1 MGAEKD
7 YLEMEERYQFLSR
20 QKSDLD
26 EAIKSIKDIIDEIDK
41 KTADSF
47 FEAYNSIRIH
57 FKILFKYFWGRKS

>member
-1 MGAEKD
+1 
-7 YLEMEERYQFLSR
+7 MEERYQFLSR

-47 FEAYNSIRIH
+47 LKRIIQLEY
-57 FKILFKYFWGRKS
+57 ILRYI